1 MPKPNSTQHSLDFDG
16 PKWPPQHLQPIN
28 WHPRQLRVEPWF
40 LRDLKASTEY
50 GILTGF
56 TSLSELVTLFG
67 GNKYDLPTFRAV
79 RVMLGFEQE
88 PRPRDK
94 KGWPVHQPLADE
106 IRDYWLK
113 RGISIIHGGAIL
125 RTIALLE
132 EPEGWL
138 KMRLLEGL
146 HAKLYV
152 GDTHAMLG
160 SSNFSPYGLGMNRQI
175 EANVRFQR
183 HSRSR
188 AIAKRYEYVQQLGQN
203 FWDAGVDYNKR
214 AVELLKSLLQVVTW
228 PEALAR
234 AIAEILEGDSLFETG
249 GLLAGA
255 PKLWPHQRQGVAQA
269 LYVLDHL
276 GNVLVADPTGSGKTK
291 LVGTLLVALERRK
304 QARQPRPLNL
314 AVVAPPAILKDWKS
328 WCLELGRAGLV
339 GISGGQLSKKEGS
352 PDPHGIRQELQA
364 ADVLVLDEAHRY
376 LNARSLR
383 TQQLV
388 QHSYQHL
395 LLTTATPLNK
405 HATDLLRLIELLDV
419 DNLSDT
425 DLLTLER
432 LRSKPLRK
440 FADADVEQ
448 LRQFVGQFLL
458 RRTRYELTSQIKR
471 QPKEYERPAPLRGCN
486 YPEHKPKPYKTE
498 ETAADQRIAEQMR
511 EAAEKL
517 VGIRYLLD
525 LDPKQSHYLTDDEK
539 RRYLEKRVELAPYL
553 ARFSLRQALRSSNA
567 ALHEHLAGA
576 QDAATKF
583 GLTELP
589 AARLRTQGVIQQLE
603 EVLAKGKL
611 PKRDADKLP
620 DVLVPQLWLYELA
633 SWQTQCAA
641 EVAVYREILALLDQ
655 LTESRERGKVRL
667 IAKLLSEGNDLV
679 LAFDHSLI
687 TLERLRMLFEEQAL
701 TEYQSFTVTGA
712 QQRARKR
719 LETDFKLGSTARGI
733 VAFCSDVVSESLNLQ
748 QTSALVQLDM
758 PTVLRVA
765 EQRLGR
771 LDRLDSPHETI
782 SSYWPKDSSAF
793 SLKAD
798 EHLIQALRHA
808 GQLIGNNLVLPDEHL
823 AEYVDG
829 LEHNSIT
836 KSLNPF
842 RQAGRDEAR
851 WTGLQDALQPVREL
865 KMSGANQLVP
875 QAVYEKIWSSRESI
889 KCRVSYVAA
898 EKAWAFFA
906 LRSSTTRSGNWYL
919 LIDDELPES
928 DLARICHALRARL
941 SGQPPNSLAWEDGD
955 AYLNHFLQ
963 KLQAAERQ
971 LLPHRARR
979 ALEVGE
985 DIVRLHLKHI
995 DKSKATSDSRTFLL
1009 RQVLSLFQPVKSIGG
1024 SDVGR
1029 EEMMVDFERLAAH
1042 WLQLLLPHVRRLRQA
1057 NKNHRHIISLKT
1069 LKKHWAE
1076 VSLTSEVLQHL
1087 LEESGVLPTVDYR
1100 IAACII
1106 GVAPQAETVHI

>member
-1 MPKPNSTQHSLDFDG
+1 M
-16 PKWPPQHLQPIN
+16 
-28 WHPRQLRVEPWF
+28 
-40 LRDLKASTEY
+40 RDLKASTEY
-50 GILTGF
+50 GIITGF

-67 GNKYDLPTFRAV
+67 GNKHQLPPFQAV

-88 PRPRDK
+88 PRARDK
-94 KGWPVHQPLADE
+94 KGWPVHQPLANE
-106 IRDYWLK
+106 IRDYWLR
-113 RGISIIHGGAIL
+113 RGISIVHGGAIL

-132 EPEGWL
+132 APQGWL
-138 KMRLLEGL
+138 QMRLLDGL

-152 GDTHAMLG
+152 GNTHAMLG

-175 EANVRFQR
+175 EANVRYKRQ
-183 HSRSR
+183 SRSR
-188 AIAKRYEYVQQLGQN
+188 AIAKRYEYVRQLGQN
-203 FWDAGVDYNKR
+203 FWDEGVDYNAR

-234 AIAEILEGDSLFETG
+234 AIAEILEGDSLFEAG
-249 GLLAGA
+249 GLLADA
-255 PKLWPHQRQGVAQA
+255 PRLWPHQRQGVAQA

-314 AVVAPPAILKDWKS
+314 AVVAPPSILDDWQDC
-328 WCLELGRAGLV
+328 CLKLGRAGV
-339 GISGGQLSKKEGS
+339 ERISGGQLSKKEGA
-352 PDPHGIRQELQA
+352 PDPYRIREKLQLV
-364 ADVLVLDEAHRY
+364 DVLVLDEAHRY

-395 LLTTATPLNK
+395 LLTTATPLNR

-419 DNLSDT
+419 DNLSDN

-432 LRSKPLRK
+432 LRGKPLRR
-440 FADADVEQ
+440 FDEADVEQ

-471 QPKEYERPAPLRGCN
+471 QPKEYERPVPLRGCN
-486 YPEHKPKPYKTE
+486 YPDHKPHPYKTE
-498 ETAADQRIAEQMR
+498 ETSADQKIAERMR
-511 EAAEKL
+511 EVAEQL

-525 LDPKQSHYLTDDEK
+525 LNPKQSHYLTDEEK

-553 ARFSLRQALRSSNA
+553 ARFTLRQALRSSNA
-567 ALHEHLAGA
+567 ALYEHLAGA
-576 QDAATKF
+576 QAAADAF
-583 GLTELP
+583 GLVELP
-589 AARLRTQGVIQQLE
+589 ATRLKTQGVIQQLE
-603 EVLAKGKL
+603 AVLSAGSL
-611 PKRDADKLP
+611 PKRDPEKLP
-620 DVLVPQLWLYELA
+620 TALIPQPWLHDA
-633 SWQTQCAA
+633 AAWQVHCAA
-641 EVAVYREILALLDQ
+641 EIAIYRELLELLSQ
-655 LTESRERGKVRL
+655 LTESRERGKVQL
-667 IAKLLSEGNDLV
+667 IAKLLGEGNHKLV

-687 TLERLRMLFEEQAL
+687 TLERLRMLFEEQQL
-701 TEYQSFTVTGA
+701 TGLESFTVTGA
-712 QQRARKR
+712 QQKARRR
-719 LETDFKLGSTARGI
+719 LEGDFKLGSSASGI

-748 QTSALVQLDM
+748 QTSDLVQLDM

-782 SSYWPKDSSAF
+782 ASYWPKDSPAF

-823 AEYVDG
+823 ADYVDK

-865 KMSGANQLVP
+865 KTGPNQLVP
-875 QAVYEKIWSSRESI
+875 QATYEKIWTSRESV

-898 EKAWAFFA
+898 EQAWAFFA
-906 LRSSTTRSGNWYL
+906 LRSSTTRSGNWYML
-919 LIDDELPES
+919 VDDESPES
-928 DLARICHALRARL
+928 DLGRICQALQLRL
-941 SGQPPNSLAWEDGD
+941 AGQPAKSLAWEDGD
-955 AYLNHFLQ
+955 NYLNHFLQ

-971 LLPHRARR
+971 LLPNRARR

-985 DIVRLHLKHI
+985 AIVRVHLKSI
-995 DKSKATSDSRTFLL
+995 GKDKASTSDPRAVLL
-1009 RQVLSLFQPVKSIGG
+1009 RQVLSLFQPAKTLSGPESSRDEV
-1024 SDVGR
+1024 
-1029 EEMMVDFERLAAH
+1029 MVDFGKLAAH
-1042 WLQLLLPHVRRLRQA
+1042 WLQLLLPHVRKLRQA

-1069 LKKHWAE
+1069 LKKHGAE
-1076 VSLTSEVLQHL
+1076 ILLPIEVLQHL
-1087 LEESGVLPTVDYR
+1087 LDEAGVLPTVDYR

-1106 GVAPQAETVHI
+1106 GVAKQSELVD